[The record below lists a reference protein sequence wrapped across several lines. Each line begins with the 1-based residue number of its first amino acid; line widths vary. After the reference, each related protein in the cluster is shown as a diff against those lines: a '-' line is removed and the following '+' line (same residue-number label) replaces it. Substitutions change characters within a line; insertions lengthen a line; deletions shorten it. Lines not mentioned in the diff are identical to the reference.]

1 MAEVECLSGV
11 QSSHMAISAGAM
23 DMGHGAVTGREG
35 GL

>member
-1 MAEVECLSGV
+1 MSLR
-11 QSSHMAISAGAM
+11 SSHDFNMAISAGAM